1 MAIRYKVTRGY
12 VRFGKKVFFAGE
24 LMPPEF
30 TERDKMR
37 NIYSRRLVRVEVDES
52 SDIPDTPVDNIVI
65 NDDNQGATVPPFIP
79 PEGSPT
85 IDDNPSAGNPPQEK
99 EDEQEDAGKEP
110 TKDDTPVKEDKVIK
124 KNQPPKVIIPAVSQ
138 PASAKTPTGTKVTA
152 TRKTPAKSSKK

>member
-24 LMPPEF
+24 LMPPGF

-52 SDIPDTPVDNIVI
+52 SDIPDTPDDNIVI
-65 NDDNQGATVPPFIP
+65 NDDNQGTTVPPFIP
-79 PEGSPT
+79 PEGPPV
-85 IDDNPSAGNPPQEK
+85 IDNNPSGGPSQEK
-99 EDEQEDAGKEP
+99 EKEQEDAGKEP

-124 KNQPPKVIIPAVSQ
+124 KNQPSKVIIPAVSQ
-138 PASAKTPTGTKVTA
+138 PASARTPTGTKVTA